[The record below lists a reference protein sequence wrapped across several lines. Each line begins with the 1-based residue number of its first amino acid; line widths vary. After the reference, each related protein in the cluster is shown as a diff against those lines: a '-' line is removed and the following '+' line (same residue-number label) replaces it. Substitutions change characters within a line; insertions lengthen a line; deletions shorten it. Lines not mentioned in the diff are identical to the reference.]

1 MIASIAAGIAGAGTP
16 FPSKTHISSPAAAAV
31 VGSCWLFP
39 KHIVLDAG
47 LHSREL
53 PRGIQVCAVEVD
65 AETEDVEIIRSAAVS
80 GRQCQALYQ
89 SADLASSIR

>member
-1 MIASIAAGIAGAGTP
+1 MIASITAGIAGAGTP

-53 PRGIQVCAVEVD
+53 PWAYSCA
-65 AETEDVEIIRSAAVS
+65 
-80 GRQCQALYQ
+80 Q
-89 SADLASSIR
+89 SRWMSKPREC